1 MKKNIILIIFLIVV
15 VLVVIFRDNLLKIIY
30 PKKYDNIITTYAE
43 KYDVDKDLVFALIKS
58 ESDFNSDVKSNKGAI
73 GLMQLMK
80 QTAIEIAPTIDLKI
94 QNNEMEE
101 NLLNPEININ
111 IGTKYLQTLL
121 EKYNSIELALTA
133 YNAGAGNV
141 DKWIE
146 QGLLEEDGSNIEKVP
161 FKETNKYV
169 RSILRDYKIYK
180 KIYCQDKIN
189 KEA

>member
-30 PKKYDNIITTYAE
+30 PKTYENIITIYADR
-43 KYDVDKDLVFALIKS
+43 YDVDKDLVFALIKS
-58 ESDFNSDVKSNKGAI
+58 ESDFDSKVKSNKGAI

-94 QNNEMEE
+94 QNNEME
-101 NLLNPEININ
+101 NSLLNPETNIN

-121 EKYNSIELALTA
+121 ERYNSIELALTA

-146 QGLLEEDGSNIEKVP
+146 QGLLKKDGSNIEKVP
-161 FKETNKYV
+161 FKETNRYV

-180 KIYCQDKIN
+180 KIYYKDKIN

>member
-15 VLVVIFRDNLLKIIY
+15 VLVVIFRDDLLKIIY
-30 PKKYDNIITTYAE
+30 PKTYDNIITTYADR
-43 KYDVDKDLVFALIKS
+43 YDVDKDLVFALIKS
-58 ESDFNSDVKSNKGAI
+58 ESDFNPDVKSNKGAI